1 VSEYLSGKSEPTLKI
16 GREISRKLHI
26 DANTESVKVAH
37 IGTEARTS
45 KLGGTEAAVGSPTRY
60 IPDNME
66 AASKYFAKGLYEN
79 EIMTELAEGKNS
91 LKIGLRCSSSSD
103 GYWTI
108 FDNFHLYYY
117 GDMTKDH
124 ITGIDEVATGADNVP
139 VVVYN
144 LQGQKVG
151 DSLEG
156 LPRGIY
162 IVNKK
167 KVLVR

>member
-1 VSEYLSGKSEPTLKI
+1 
-16 GREISRKLHI
+16 
-26 DANTESVKVAH
+26 
-37 IGTEARTS
+37 
-45 KLGGTEAAVGSPTRY
+45 
-60 IPDNME
+60 
-66 AASKYFAKGLYEN
+66 
-79 EIMTELAEGKNS
+79 
-91 LKIGLRCSSSSD
+91 
-103 GYWTI
+103 
-108 FDNFHLYYY
+108 
-117 GDMTKDH
+117 MTKDH
-124 ITGIDEVATGADNVP
+124 ITDIDAVETETDNVP

>member
-1 VSEYLSGKSEPTLKI
+1 
-16 GREISRKLHI
+16 
-26 DANTESVKVAH
+26 VAH
-37 IGTEARTS
+37 IGTEASTS
-45 KLGGTEAAVGSPTRY
+45 KLGGSEVSVGDPARY

-66 AASKYFAKGLYEN
+66 AASKYFAKGLYTN
-79 EIMTELAEGKNS
+79 EVMAELTSDGQS
-91 LKIGLRCSSSSD
+91 LKIGLRCTSSSD

-117 GDMTKDH
+117 GDMTKEH
-124 ITGIDEVATGADNVP
+124 ITDIDEVATGADNVP
-139 VVVYN
+139 AAVYN
-144 LQGQKVG
+144 LHGQKVG
-151 DSLEG
+151 NSLEG